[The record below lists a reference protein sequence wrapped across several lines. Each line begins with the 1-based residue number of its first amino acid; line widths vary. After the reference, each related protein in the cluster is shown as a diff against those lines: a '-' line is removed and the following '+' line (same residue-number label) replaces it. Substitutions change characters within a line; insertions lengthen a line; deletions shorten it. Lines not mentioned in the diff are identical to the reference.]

1 MAALA
6 STLAKDRTLAPAQL
20 NTREPIANWSKMIVP
35 SSPVSIVELAQA
47 KHLRMPLAIALP
59 VSTDAAARRQL
70 NRRVRTTPAS
80 MAPLVSTLPTTATCA
95 CAQKDS
101 MAPIADTRWMIAP

>member
-35 SSPVSIVELAQA
+35 SSPVSMVELAQA

-70 NRRVRTTPAS
+70 NRRVRTTP
-80 MAPLVSTLPTTATCA
+80 PLVSTLPTTATCA